1 MALILIEEYRRYAA
15 VADVGTDNDDLTTQ
29 WSVDG
34 SVALSA
40 SGGRFGEQALQV
52 QATARQ
58 ELIRLGSGVV
68 SGSTLIVGFALKWEG
83 SQSGNVLSRTNLLI
97 CRTSAASN
105 HWTIQIGQG
114 GTIYILNAADTVVGV
129 YPMAIQAGCWHYLEA
144 KVSMLDSGTFNLKV
158 DGELVVS
165 GLSGDFR
172 SGTGNT
178 STIEQLSFRGNE
190 NNTYLSDIIVMDGSG
205 ATFNDYKGDMRYE
218 CSVPDADGGT
228 IQWTPS
234 ASTNVSCIDD
244 ALGAYNDDTDYI
256 SESTTDEDNLASHGT
271 ISGTNAS
278 SVYFA
283 AVFALARSDG
293 AGDKLALLAKSGATT
308 SASPDLALIGTT
320 STAYRWRKGY
330 FETDPNTAGAWSI
343 ANINSAEFGV
353 RKRV

>member
-34 SVALSA
+34 SIALSA

-68 SGSTLIVGFALKWEG
+68 SGSTLIVGFAMKWEG
-83 SQSGNVLSRTNLLI
+83 SQSGNVVSRTNLLI
-97 CRTSAASN
+97 CRTSAAAN

-114 GTIYILNAADTVVGV
+114 GTVYILNAADTILQA
-129 YPMAIQAGCWHYLEA
+129 YPMAIQSGCWHYLEV

-158 DGELVVS
+158 DGELVVN

-190 NNTYLSDIIVMDGSG
+190 GDTYLSDIIVMDGSG
-205 ATFNDYKGDMRYE
+205 STFNDYKGDMRFE
-218 CSVPDADGGT
+218 AAVPDADGGT
-228 IQWTPS
+228 TQWTPS

-256 SESTTDEDNLASHGT
+256 SEGTTDDINLASHGT
-271 ISGTNAS
+271 ISASNAT
-278 SVYFA
+278 SVFFA
-283 AVFALARSDG
+283 AVFALSRSDG
-293 AGDKLALLAKSGATT
+293 AGDKIALVAESNAVVSAGA
-308 SASPDLALIGTT
+308 DLALIGTT
-320 STAYRWRKGY
+320 ATAYRWRKGY
-330 FETDPNTAGAWSI
+330 FEQDPNTAAAWTI
-343 ANINSAEFGV
+343 ANINSAFFGV
-353 RKRV
+353 KKRV